1 MLTTITWADTDQ
13 VTSAK
18 LNQIVSGLSFETGDL
33 TGTTLLV
40 VGGKLKVGT
49 ITSSEMGANSVT
61 SSAIANQAVETSNIA
76 PGAVTA
82 AKIASA
88 TITADKITSATLTFS
103 LLSAD
108 ALATQSVM
116 ENETSGYIV
125 TPNRVKHAPG
135 AAKAHGEFAIT
146 GTGRTIKSNSVN
158 IASLTRV
165 SATQTTVTLTTN
177 MGSANYT
184 VITSGVTDGTE
195 VIDSCVYDKAAGSFK
210 IRHST
215 EGAGRSIAFVVYG
228 PYA

>member
-88 TITADKITSATLTFS
+88 TITADKITSAT
-103 LLSAD
+103 D
-108 ALATQSVM
+108 RKSV
-116 ENETSGYIV
+116 V
-125 TPNRVKHAPG
+125 
-135 AAKAHGEFAIT
+135 
-146 GTGRTIKSNSVN
+146 
-158 IASLTRV
+158 
-165 SATQTTVTLTTN
+165 
-177 MGSANYT
+177 
-184 VITSGVTDGTE
+184 
-195 VIDSCVYDKAAGSFK
+195 
-210 IRHST
+210 
-215 EGAGRSIAFVVYG
+215 
-228 PYA
+228 